1 MDDVRICTHRP
12 LWTNLSCQRVWD
24 WKMSRMKLWL
34 SCVLLYSCMWC
45 WTTSASSSCSGA
57 LLQKYFGYQFSG
69 REYVSPQIFS
79 LFSWVTILFL
89 ETVIF
94 CSDSFGMSCLEVPG
108 IKHILEV
115 SSHRTWAQICPCFSI
130 KGSVFFCGGWP
141 CFVGH
146 PPFFSTPRGTLR
158 PPPPRGRWGGGC
170 WVSCLENSKWSV
182 APVSVGSGAPENSS
196 GAQWTSRLC
205 LQFGFFPLK
214 I

>member
-146 PPFFSTPRGTLR
+146 PPLFLTPWGTLR
-158 PPPPRGRWGGGC
+158 PPPQGVGGEVGAGYPALKTQNEALHLWALGLVLQRILQVLSGHQGC
-170 WVSCLENSKWSV
+170 AFNS
-182 APVSVGSGAPENSS
+182 A
-196 GAQWTSRLC
+196 
-205 LQFGFFPLK
+205 FFL
-214 I
+214 